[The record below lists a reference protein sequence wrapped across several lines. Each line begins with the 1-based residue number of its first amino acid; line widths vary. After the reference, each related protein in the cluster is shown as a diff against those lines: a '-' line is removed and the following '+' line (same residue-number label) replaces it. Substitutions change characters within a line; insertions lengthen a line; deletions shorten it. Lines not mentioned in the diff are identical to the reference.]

1 MEPRFYIPL
10 RQALGA
16 LFSLP
21 TANGDMPPHAVAHE
35 FLMHIQSRNIRRKI
49 QSTQQRHRDN
59 LQRQQQN
66 PPPAPTDAKPPETIA
81 MGSSWLACLLLLCCN
96 HHDASI
102 TPTERLFAAQT
113 LLHRLRR
120 NKLEDS
126 VDLELERPDI
136 DERQALDLFR
146 DDEST
151 RPVLQAYLQ
160 VMETWNPFIARVLA
174 AANLA
179 ATSTTE
185 AQWKGDITLLTL
197 ASILYMQVSCS
208 VSNDTVHSM
217 PLLQTLASA
226 IATVTLRVLGDG
238 QTDDDQHISFV
249 PMLSETFGLIRRVE
263 ESAAMHGGGMTAL
276 SLLTYNASLQV
287 TLAALPEALLGSPD
301 GQQRRGRLSLNPKA
315 VQKSYTDLRNNG
327 LVHLREQIKL
337 LTQSTTTT
345 PACSHMSLWWTLR
358 TLECWSRFLPLPE
371 DIWELSLPIVQEFLK
386 SERAEYIKSA
396 LAYLLALW
404 EAAACTE
411 EEVLAISLGLTP
423 DKMVQQEGKKKQSS
437 RSKKR
442 HKELLNERSDD
453 TSLIQARNDV
463 NLRGRIAC
471 LAAANTC
478 DCLLPHF
485 HAAMAAASD
494 HHHFDGEGPI
504 GCLASAAQACLPH
517 LMKHVSAGS
526 HAEANL
532 FWALAEALQ
541 RICACNNQL
550 VRVLALEPNYKLHE
564 IVVDIIR
571 SGRRIDETLESLLVE
586 HFFKVSF
593 PVSEQQQC
601 PCRFAS

>member
-21 TANGDMPPHAVAHE
+21 TANGSNMPSHAVAHD

-59 LQRQQQN
+59 LQRQQKN
-66 PPPAPTDAKPPETIA
+66 PHAPTDAKPPENIA
-81 MGSSWLACLLLLCCN
+81 MGSSWLACLLLLCRN

-126 VDLELERPDI
+126 VDLELEQPDI

-146 DDEST
+146 DDGST

-160 VMETWNPFIARVLA
+160 VMETWNPFISQVLA

-179 ATSTTE
+179 TTTE
-185 AQWKGDITLLTL
+185 AQWKGHITLLTL

-208 VSNDTVHSM
+208 VSNDAVHSM

-226 IATVTLRVLGDG
+226 IATVALRVLGDG
-238 QTDDDQHISFV
+238 QTEDDQQFSFV

-263 ESAAMHGGGMTAL
+263 ESAAIHGGGMTAS
-276 SLLTYNASLQV
+276 SLLTHNASLQV

-327 LVHLREQIKL
+327 LVHLREQIIL
-337 LTQSTTTT
+337 LTQSTTIT

-371 DIWELSLPIVQEFLK
+371 DIWEISLPIVQAFLK

-423 DKMVQQEGKKKQSS
+423 DKMGQQEGKKKQSS

-471 LAAANTC
+471 LSAANSWE
-478 DCLLPHF
+478 CLLPHF

-494 HHHFDGEGPI
+494 QHHFDGEGPI

-517 LMKHVSAGS
+517 LLKHVSAGS

-532 FWALAEALQ
+532 FSALAEALQ

-564 IVVDIIR
+564 NVLDIIR
-571 SGRRIDETLESLLVE
+571 SGGIIDETLESLLVE

-593 PVSEQQQC
+593 PLSE
-601 PCRFAS
+601 